1 MLPLQD
7 AWVQSLVKELRSHKL
22 CSAAKNNNSS
32 SNNTNGNTSYLME
45 LWASQLMLVV
55 RNPPANAGDV
65 RDTGSVPV
73 SRRSPGR
80 GNSNPFQYSC
90 LENPTGKEAWQA
102 TVHRVAKSQTQLEG
116 LSMHARL
123 EL

>member
-32 SNNTNGNTSYLME
+32 NNTNDNTSYLME

-65 RDTGSVPV
+65 RDTGSVPCV
-73 SRRSPGR
+73 KKIPWKR
-80 GNSNPFQYSC
+80 
-90 LENPTGKEAWQA
+90 K
-102 TVHRVAKSQTQLEG
+102 
-116 LSMHARL
+116 
-123 EL
+123 